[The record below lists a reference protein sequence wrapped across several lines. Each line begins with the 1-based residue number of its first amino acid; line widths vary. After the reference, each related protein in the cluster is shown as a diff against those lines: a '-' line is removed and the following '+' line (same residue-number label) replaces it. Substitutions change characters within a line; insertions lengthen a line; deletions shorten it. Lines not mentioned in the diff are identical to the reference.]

1 MAKHNNIW
9 KPALVLKLIIIVIVI
24 PFLPLLITGD
34 WKWWE
39 AWVYGGINVVG
50 FVLSRVLAGRRHPD
64 LIAERG
70 RFMDHE
76 NTVAWDRMLAPLL
89 GIGGFTVPLV
99 AGVDA
104 LGGRTLIFSLPV
116 KAAALIFML
125 AGWIL
130 GTWAL
135 MENRY
140 FSGVVR
146 IQSDRGQQVIS
157 TGPYRMVRHPGYS
170 GGLLT
175 YLAVPIFLDSL
186 WAFVPVVLLVIIL
199 VVRTRLEDK
208 LLQEQLEGYRDYA
221 GRVRSR
227 LLPGI
232 W

>member
-76 NTVAWDRMLAPLL
+76 NTAAWDRMLAPLL

-104 LGGRTLIFSLPV
+104 LGGRTLIFSPPV
-116 KAAALIFML
+116 KAAALTLML

-146 IQSDRGQQVIS
+146 IQSDRGHQVIS
-157 TGPYRMVRHPGYS
+157 TGPYRLVRHPGYS
-170 GGLLT
+170 GGLIT

>member
-76 NTVAWDRMLAPLL
+76 NTAAWDRVLAPLL
-89 GIGGFTVPLV
+89 GIGGFTVPLA
-99 AGVDA
+99 AGLDA
-104 LGGRTLIFSLPV
+104 LGGRTLIFSPPV
-116 KAAALIFML
+116 KAAALTLML

-146 IQSDRGQQVIS
+146 IQSDRGHQVIS
-157 TGPYRMVRHPGYS
+157 TGPYRLVRHPGYS
-170 GGLLT
+170 GGLIT

>member
-125 AGWIL
+125 AG
-130 GTWAL
+130 
-135 MENRY
+135 
-140 FSGVVR
+140 
-146 IQSDRGQQVIS
+146 
-157 TGPYRMVRHPGYS
+157 
-170 GGLLT
+170 
-175 YLAVPIFLDSL
+175 
-186 WAFVPVVLLVIIL
+186 
-199 VVRTRLEDK
+199 
-208 LLQEQLEGYRDYA
+208 
-221 GRVRSR
+221 
-227 LLPGI
+227 
-232 W
+232 